1 MEERSLKGI
10 IDRFGCALAWC
21 FGLGI
26 ITGLLYKLPYPYL
39 QNTVKAIVT
48 ENSAPKSFHL
58 IAVASVICL
67 GVLIALFGRTESQI
81 SRFRYIIGYK
91 AAEIALALAAVFY
104 GLLFGFSLAVWQ
116 WPLFAA
122 GFYGFLITAGLLILL
137 LWLSFA
143 RNAIRNEIVARLC
156 STVVV
161 TITIGVVWLEHFR

>member
-1 MEERSLKGI
+1 MEERSFKGI
-10 IDRFGCALAWC
+10 TARFGYSLAWC

-26 ITGLLYKLPYPYL
+26 ITGLLYKLPYPDL
-39 QNTVKAIVT
+39 QNTMKVIVT

-67 GVLIALFGRTESQI
+67 GVLIALFGRTEGEI
-81 SRFRYIIGYK
+81 SRFKYLIGYK
-91 AAEIALALAAVFY
+91 AAEVALALAAVFY

-122 GFYGFLITAGLLILL
+122 GFYAFLITAGLLILL

-143 RNAIRNEIVARLC
+143 RNGIRSEIKARLY
-156 STVVV
+156 SMVLVAV
-161 TITIGVVWLEHFR
+161 SIGVVWFEYFR